1 MPVLQNR
8 RHEAFAQARARG
20 ALLIDA
26 YESAGFVRHRGHP
39 SRLALKH
46 DVADRIAELR
56 VSQTDIEDTSPLGL
70 LASLRRII
78 KAGENSENP
87 ALVNAARLAIVD
99 ASRLQAELARQ
110 QAAER
115 KQLDK
120 DFNDFASWS
129 GAVAAPERETERP
142 SPPHQAPAAAPPAP
156 RGLPENAPRAPLNL
170 RASAAASPLALPQTL
185 AGRRQG
191 VDFLASLADRRA
203 PVTCARSPSPHAPP
217 PGHRSRRVPAT
228 AS

>member
-39 SRLALKH
+39 CRLALKH
-46 DVADRIAELR
+46 DVAERIAELR
-56 VSQTDIEDTSPLGL
+56 ASQTEAEDTTPQGL

-78 KAGENSENP
+78 KTGENSENP

-120 DFNDFASWS
+120 DFNGFALQS
-129 GAVAAPERETERP
+129 GAVAASERETERP

-156 RGLPENAPRAPLNL
+156 RGLPTIAPRAPLKL
-170 RASAAASPLALPQTL
+170 LASAATTPLALP
-185 AGRRQG
+185 GRQG
-191 VDFLASLADRRA
+191 VDFLASLADRRP
-203 PVTCARSPSPHAPP
+203 PVTCARSPSPP

-228 AS
+228 SP

>member
-46 DVADRIAELR
+46 DVAERIAELR
-56 VSQTDIEDTSPLGL
+56 VSQTDLEDTSPHGL

-78 KAGENSENP
+78 KAGENSRIP
-87 ALVNAARLAIVD
+87 ALLNAARLAIVD

-110 QAAER
+110 QAAEWR
-115 KQLDK
+115 KIDK
-120 DFNDFASWS
+120 DFHDFASQNA
-129 GAVAAPERETERP
+129 AVAAPQREAERA
-142 SPPHQAPAAAPPAP
+142 SPPPEAPAAAASAP
-156 RGLPENAPRAPLNL
+156 RGLPENAPRAPMNL
-170 RASAAASPLALPQTL
+170 LASAAASPLALPQAL
-185 AGRRQG
+185 VGRRQG
-191 VDFLASLADRRA
+191 VDFSASLDDRRA
-203 PVTCARSPSPHAPP
+203 PVTSARSPSPHVPL
-217 PGHRSRRVPAT
+217 PGHRSRRPAE
-228 AS
+228 AAP